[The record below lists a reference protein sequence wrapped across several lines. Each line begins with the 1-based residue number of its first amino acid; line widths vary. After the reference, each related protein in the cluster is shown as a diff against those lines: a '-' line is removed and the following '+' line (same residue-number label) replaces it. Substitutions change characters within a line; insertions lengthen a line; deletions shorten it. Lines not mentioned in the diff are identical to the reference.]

1 MMKKCLFYTFLFIFF
16 VTAVV
21 TLLGIT
27 KVFTIEDKYLTPLYL
42 ALLIELVVTVTAVY
56 RKTDFFDDAKDKSI
70 ESISVAGSNI
80 SSSNTTIQEPLIK
93 QPISQTQDQLLN
105 IDDYFNKLESL
116 DGRFK
121 EQSNLRKETNGKTVV
136 FSGTV
141 YSVSDWMDGAMI
153 ICNQRSG
160 GIVCITLPSSKKEDA
175 YSLQKGDLIKTHG
188 IINTTSL
195 IIDSDN
201 FERLQLEGSTSTDKK
216 PTI

>member
-1 MMKKCLFYTFLFIFF
+1 MMKKCLFYIFLFIFF

-153 ICNQRSG
+153 ACRLESRDLGSTVI
-160 GIVCITLPSSKKEDA
+160 CITLPSSKKEDA
-175 YSLQKGDLIKTHG
+175 YSL
-188 IINTTSL
+188 
-195 IIDSDN
+195 
-201 FERLQLEGSTSTDKK
+201 
-216 PTI
+216 